1 VLKRILAVCVP
12 VIVSCLAHSTVFAST
27 VVLYSSNDVQTVSG
41 VVDQFQKQ
49 NPGITVSVV
58 RAGTGALMQRI
69 KAEAA
74 NPLGDI
80 FWSGGLSTIGAYQ
93 EQFQPY
99 NSPEKSAVPA
109 QYRSPSHLWL
119 GTNIHVSVLMTN
131 VRQAPG
137 GQLPRNWADLADTKW
152 KGKIVIPDPQFSS
165 ASYVALY
172 GLKQLVGDKAY
183 ARIVH
188 NAVIVGTT
196 SAAYQGVADGEYAVA
211 VTMEYAAYQYVAGGL
226 KDVKL
231 VYPSDGTF
239 LSPEGMALIK
249 GSKHTAEARKLFD
262 FLASKPEQIAI
273 FKSAFRRPVRSDIDV
288 SKLADLPAMNNIK
301 VIPLSDVQMESD
313 RSAFLKQWNQLVS
326 SN

>member
-1 VLKRILAVCVP
+1 MLARILSSCVL
-12 VIVSCLAHSTVFAST
+12 VMASCLTHSTAFAST
-27 VVLYSSNDVQTVSG
+27 VVLYSSNDVQTVSN
-41 VVDQFQKQ
+41 VVDQFQRQ
-49 NPGITVSVV
+49 NPSITVSVV

-74 NPLGDI
+74 NPLGDV
-80 FWSGGLSTIGAYQ
+80 FWSGGLSTISAYQ
-93 EQFQPY
+93 DQFQPY
-99 NSPEKSAVPA
+99 ASPEESSVPT

-131 VRQAPG
+131 LRQAPG
-137 GQLPRNWADLADTKW
+137 GQLPQTWANLADPKW

-183 ARIVH
+183 AQIVH

-196 SAAYQGVADGEYAVA
+196 SAAYQGVANGEYAVA
-211 VTMEYAAYQYVAGGL
+211 ITMEYAAYQYIAGGL
-226 KDVKL
+226 NDVKL

-249 GSKHTAEARKLFD
+249 GGKHPAEARKLFD

-273 FKSAFRRPVRSDIDV
+273 FKSAFRRPVRADIDV
-288 SKLADLPAMNNIK
+288 SQLSKLPAMNSIK
-301 VIPLSDVQMESD
+301 VIPLSDAQMESD